1 MKCRFSVIGGCI
13 ATFSCK
19 EKNYQFKVATCV
31 DMERKREKQIDGNR
45 RFTQDN
51 INWFFMNSS
60 YWKYRFAII
69 TPLRFDIRQL
79 FNLKLN
85 TACKWALS
93 AIFLFHHRYPYNP
106 FIRRW
111 PLNSLKYSLTS
122 VDVHLAS
129 PLVDSKGGGGRR
141 TPQTP

>member
-1 MKCRFSVIGGCI
+1 MNVDSQSSAVVLLPFLVK
-13 ATFSCK
+13 K
-19 EKNYQFKVATCV
+19 KNYQFKVVTCV
-31 DMERKREKQIDGNR
+31 DMERKMEKQIDGNR

-93 AIFLFHHRYPYNP
+93 AIFLF
-106 FIRRW
+106 IRRW

-129 PLVDSKGGGGRR
+129 PLVDSKGVWGGGEAH
-141 TPQTP
+141 TTDPLKLSK